1 MRAKTQLRDFVRVT
15 AFKVNII
22 TVVICSIILVTH
34 HTNSHAAVRAWDIFE
49 VRLISAKT
57 YLNPY
62 IEGLPDRGKP
72 LVSVVF
78 TGTSGDA
85 IGHTYNIAGFWDGGR
100 EWKVRFA
107 PPYSGTWTYLSVSDD
122 PGLNGTKGTLECLKT
137 TENEKR
143 DNPVLHGLVQV
154 CKSNPRPG
162 RYFEYT
168 DGTPFLWIADTW
180 WGWAK
185 DDIKLSTFK
194 SLVDDR
200 VDKGFT
206 LGQLYVPGNSNM
218 ARSLIGKT
226 FDQPEIE
233 RLRHIDDMIEYAN
246 SRGMTVWV
254 EGWWASK
261 DLKETAGE
269 ENVRRWWRYL
279 VHRFGAYNVIWTLC
293 GEYTLYD
300 FSGFGL
306 QFWKDVGNMVAAED
320 PYERIVSVHPNPS
333 IYQFPD
339 DTKTPYYSTAPL
351 LHNESWLDYN
361 QSQVGHSKWR
371 NEMIPEVVRKC
382 YTLTPNKPIVVT
394 ECWYEF
400 LEGDPNG
407 DIIHQIHTTIADEII
422 FGGWSAILSGAA
434 GHSYGGGHIWRAHVP
449 ESPVKRAG
457 TWPMEMSLDSTTFDY
472 PGAQAIGHMAK
483 FLKGIEW
490 WKLEPH
496 PELVSVYPQPFCS
509 ADPGKEYVVYMR
521 YGGGLKLDMSPATP
535 DEPFEYSWLDPRTGE
550 TLEGAC
556 ITPGKEHMFVA
567 PGTLPTNP
575 YMWQPIGWVLHVK
588 KK

>member
-180 WGWAK
+180 WAGQRTTSSCLHLKVSSMTEW
-185 DDIKLSTFK
+185 IKASHSVSYMFP
-194 SLVDDR
+194 VIR
-200 VDKGFT
+200 T
-206 LGQLYVPGNSNM
+206 L

-269 ENVRRWWRYL
+269 GKRAAMWRYL
-279 VHRFGAYNVIWTLC
+279 VHRFGAYNVIM
-293 GEYTLYD
+293 D
-300 FSGFGL
+300 
-306 QFWKDVGNMVAAED
+306 
-320 PYERIVSVHPNPS
+320 
-333 IYQFPD
+333 
-339 DTKTPYYSTAPL
+339 
-351 LHNESWLDYN
+351 
-361 QSQVGHSKWR
+361 
-371 NEMIPEVVRKC
+371 VVR
-382 YTLTPNKPIVVT
+382 
-394 ECWYEF
+394 
-400 LEGDPNG
+400 G
-407 DIIHQIHTTIADEII
+407 IHA
-422 FGGWSAILSGAA
+422 
-434 GHSYGGGHIWRAHVP
+434 V
-449 ESPVKRAG
+449 
-457 TWPMEMSLDSTTFDY
+457 
-472 PGAQAIGHMAK
+472 
-483 FLKGIEW
+483 
-490 WKLEPH
+490 
-496 PELVSVYPQPFCS
+496 
-509 ADPGKEYVVYMR
+509 
-521 YGGGLKLDMSPATP
+521 
-535 DEPFEYSWLDPRTGE
+535 
-550 TLEGAC
+550 
-556 ITPGKEHMFVA
+556 
-567 PGTLPTNP
+567 
-575 YMWQPIGWVLHVK
+575 
-588 KK
+588 